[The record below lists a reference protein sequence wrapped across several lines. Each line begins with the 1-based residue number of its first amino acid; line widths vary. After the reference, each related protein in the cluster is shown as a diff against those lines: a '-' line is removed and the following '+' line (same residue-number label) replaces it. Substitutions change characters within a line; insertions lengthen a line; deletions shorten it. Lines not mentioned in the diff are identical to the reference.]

1 VAFEAINWG
10 SNPCRAAVINRP
22 RHIKNME
29 DCIFCKII
37 KKELPTKIIFEND
50 DFLAFSPLEQV
61 SKGHTLL
68 IPKQHFENV
77 FNFETKSLER
87 LMGVAQKIAKELMEE
102 NGATGINL
110 LHASGKDAQQSVFHF
125 HLHIVPRYNEDGL
138 DLWLRNKL

>member
-1 VAFEAINWG
+1 
-10 SNPCRAAVINRP
+10 
-22 RHIKNME
+22 ME